1 MIVELTVEKGKD
13 SFRILWYTGGIQRHN
28 GKRCEKV
35 TRAKRVLRVI
45 GIILAVVAV
54 LFVILLVFLTVAE
67 YRPQPV
73 EEVAVT
79 GTSGAPIDGH
89 VRVLTFNIGY
99 AGLGKDQDFF
109 MDGGGMVRPDSKA
122 DVGKNLSGIGSTLAG
137 HPADVVFIQEADVG
151 SHRSYYLDEAGYLAD
166 LTGKNAAF
174 AYNYKAA
181 FVPYPIPMIGKV
193 EGGLLTLTDYG
204 VESASRVALPVPF
217 KWPVSTCNLKRCLL
231 VCRVPYGGHELVLV
245 NLHLE
250 AYDGGEGKTAQTNM
264 LMDFLT
270 EEYEKGNYVIAG
282 GDFNQTFPDIGGY
295 PVVDAEN
302 WMPGVLSADMLPGGW
317 QFAVDASSPTCR
329 LLSGPYTGNR
339 EQTQLYVIDGF
350 ILSPNVALNSVH
362 TLDLDF
368 EYADHN
374 PVMLDV
380 ELQ

>member
-1 MIVELTVEKGKD
+1 MIVKLTVEKGKD

-122 DVGKNLSGIGSTLAG
+122 DVEKNLSGIGSTLAG

-151 SHRSYYLDEAGYLAD
+151 SHRSY
-166 LTGKNAAF
+166 
-174 AYNYKAA
+174 
-181 FVPYPIPMIGKV
+181 
-193 EGGLLTLTDYG
+193 
-204 VESASRVALPVPF
+204 
-217 KWPVSTCNLKRCLL
+217 
-231 VCRVPYGGHELVLV
+231 
-245 NLHLE
+245 
-250 AYDGGEGKTAQTNM
+250 
-264 LMDFLT
+264 
-270 EEYEKGNYVIAG
+270 
-282 GDFNQTFPDIGGY
+282 
-295 PVVDAEN
+295 
-302 WMPGVLSADMLPGGW
+302 
-317 QFAVDASSPTCR
+317 
-329 LLSGPYTGNR
+329 
-339 EQTQLYVIDGF
+339 
-350 ILSPNVALNSVH
+350 
-362 TLDLDF
+362 
-368 EYADHN
+368 
-374 PVMLDV
+374 
-380 ELQ
+380 